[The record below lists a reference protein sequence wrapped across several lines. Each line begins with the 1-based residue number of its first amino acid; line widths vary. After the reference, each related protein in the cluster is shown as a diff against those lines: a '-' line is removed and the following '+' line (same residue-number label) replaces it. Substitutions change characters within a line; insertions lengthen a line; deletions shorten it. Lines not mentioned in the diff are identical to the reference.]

1 MRKIFLNSL
10 SAVVLAAAMGAVAG
24 AATAQVPPPPP
35 ADAPPPPDDMGGPF
49 EGVPNRNA
57 DLTRAA
63 FVDARVARLT
73 ALDANRDGTVSV
85 AEREAA
91 MQARRAERADEHFA
105 KLDANG
111 DGSISRAEFDAG
123 RPGRPERA
131 DGDDRGPR
139 GEPGPGRG
147 GPRHAM
153 RGPGGPEGPG
163 APGGPEGREPGP
175 VVIAEVA
182 AKLGERFDKMDAD
195 KNGVVTAEERRAAMP
210 ARRGDR
216 PHRRPPQGSGQQ
228 PASPA
233 PASE

>member
-10 SAVVLAAAMGAVAG
+10 SAVALAAAMGAVTG

-35 ADAPPPPDDMGGPF
+35 AEAPPPHDMDGPF
-49 EGVPNRNA
+49 DDGPDRNA

-73 ALDANRDGTVSV
+73 ALDADHDGTVSV

-91 MQARRAERADEHFA
+91 MQAKRAERADERFA
-105 KLDANG
+105 KLDANS
-111 DGSISRAEFDAG
+111 DGSISRAEFEVA
-123 RPGRPERA
+123 RPDRAERA

-139 GEPGPGRG
+139 RERGPGRG
-147 GPRHAM
+147 GPRQAM

-163 APGGPEGREPGP
+163 GRGPEGREPGP

-182 AKLGERFDKMDAD
+182 STLGERFDKTDAD
-195 KNGVVTAEERRAAMP
+195 HNGVVTAEERRAAMS
-210 ARRGDR
+210 ARRADR
-216 PHRRPPQGSGQQ
+216 PHHRSGPRPGQQ
-228 PASPA
+228 PASPP

>member
-10 SAVVLAAAMGAVAG
+10 GAVALAASMGAVAG

-35 ADAPPPPDDMGGPF
+35 PPAAAPPPPNDMERPFGGGPD
-49 EGVPNRNA
+49 RDA

-63 FVDARVARLT
+63 FVDARIARLT
-73 ALDANRDGTVSV
+73 ALDADRDGTVSV

-91 MQARRAERADEHFA
+91 MQAKRAERADERFA
-105 KLDANG
+105 KLDANS
-111 DGSISRAEFDAG
+111 DGAISRAEFDA
-123 RPGRPERA
+123 GRPERA

-139 GEPGPGRG
+139 GERGPGRG

-153 RGPGGPEGPG
+153 RGPDGPEGPG

-210 ARRGDR
+210 ARRGER
-216 PHRRPPQGSGQQ
+216 PHHRLDHRLGQQ
-228 PASPA
+228 PASPP